1 MNAVDVRAVTR
12 QFPGVRALDA
22 VDLSVEEGEIFGLLG
37 PNGSGKTTLFNCL
50 QGLDRPTSGTVSVL
64 GLDPQSD
71 LEALTLRMG
80 VQLQSASAIPRL
92 TVREVLRL
100 FASFYPASLDVD
112 DLLRELGLESKA
124 GARLERLSGGQRQR
138 VYIALAMVNDPELL
152 FFDEL
157 TSAVDPQARLA
168 IWDILR
174 GLRAKGHT
182 IMLTSHSMEEAQAL
196 CDRIAI
202 IDAGRIIALG
212 TPVELIARHGG
223 ERLLSLAAEPSPDPG
238 LLEGID
244 GVSSVRLVEGHVQIA
259 GSGNF
264 APAVLSRLANLG
276 SSVTEMT
283 LREPDLEDVFVALTG
298 REMRDGDQ
306 CCVGSDD

>member
-100 FASFYPASLDVD
+100 FASFYPDSLDID

-124 GARLERLSGGQRQR
+124 GSRLERLSGGQRQR

-223 ERLLSLAAEPSPDPG
+223 ERLLSLAADPSPDPG

-244 GVSSVRLVEGHVQIA
+244 GVSSVRLTEGHVQIA

-276 SSVTEMT
+276 TSVTEMT
-283 LREPDLEDVFVALTG
+283 LHEPDLEDVFVALTG
-298 REMRDGDQ
+298 REMRDGEQ
-306 CCVGSDD
+306 

>member
-100 FASFYPASLDVD
+100 FASFYPDSLDID

-124 GARLERLSGGQRQR
+124 GSRLERLSGGQRQR

-152 FFDEL
+152 FFDKL

-202 IDAGRIIALG
+202 ICRG
-212 TPVELIARHGG
+212 H
-223 ERLLSLAAEPSPDPG
+223 
-238 LLEGID
+238 LEGILLPTASD
-244 GVSSVRLVEGHVQIA
+244 RDFGLMMA
-259 GSGNF
+259 GEYNKF
-264 APAVLSRLANLG
+264 HRK
-276 SSVTEMT
+276 E
-283 LREPDLEDVFVALTG
+283 AL
-298 REMRDGDQ
+298 
-306 CCVGSDD
+306 

>member
-64 GLDPQSD
+64 GLDPEVD
-71 LEALTLRMG
+71 REALALRMG

-244 GVSSVRLVEGHVQIA
+244 GVSSVRLAEGHVQIA

-298 REMRDGDQ
+298 REMRDGEQ
-306 CCVGSDD
+306 

>member
-100 FASFYPASLDVD
+100 FASFYPDSLDID

-124 GARLERLSGGQRQR
+124 GSRLERLSGGQRQR
-138 VYIALAMVNDPELL
+138 VYIALAMVSDPELL

-223 ERLLSLAAEPSPDPG
+223 ERLLSLAADPSPDPG

-244 GVSSVRLVEGHVQIA
+244 GVSSVRLAEGHVQIA

-298 REMRDGDQ
+298 REMRDGEQ
-306 CCVGSDD
+306 

>member
-71 LEALTLRMG
+71 LEALTLRLG

-100 FASFYPASLDVD
+100 FASFYPDSLDID
-112 DLLRELGLESKA
+112 DLLRELRLESKA
-124 GARLERLSGGQRQR
+124 GSRLERLSGGQRQR

-223 ERLLSLAAEPSPDPG
+223 ERLLSLAADPSPDPG

-244 GVSSVRLVEGHVQIA
+244 GVSSVRLAEGHVQIA

-264 APAVLSRLANLG
+264 APAVLSRLADLG

-298 REMRDGDQ
+298 REMRDGEQ
-306 CCVGSDD
+306 

>member
-22 VDLSVEEGEIFGLLG
+22 VYLNVEEGEIFGLLG

-100 FASFYPASLDVD
+100 FASFYPDSLDID

-124 GARLERLSGGQRQR
+124 GSRLERLSGGQRQR

-202 IDAGRIIALG
+202 IDTGRIIALG

-223 ERLLSLAAEPSPDPG
+223 ERLLSLAADPAPDPG

-244 GVSSVRLVEGHVQIA
+244 GVSSVRLAEGHVQIA

-264 APAVLSRLANLG
+264 APAVLSRLADLG

-298 REMRDGDQ
+298 REMRDGEQ
-306 CCVGSDD
+306 

>member
-100 FASFYPASLDVD
+100 FASFYPDSLDID

-124 GARLERLSGGQRQR
+124 GSRLERLSGGQRQR

-202 IDAGRIIALG
+202 IDTGRIIALG

-223 ERLLSLAAEPSPDPG
+223 ERLLSLAADPSPDPG

-244 GVSSVRLVEGHVQIA
+244 GVSSVRLAEGHVQIA

-276 SSVTEMT
+276 TSVTEMT

-298 REMRDGDQ
+298 REMRDGEQ
-306 CCVGSDD
+306 

>member
-64 GLDPQSD
+64 GLDPEVD
-71 LEALTLRMG
+71 REALALRMG

-100 FASFYPASLDVD
+100 FASFYPDSLDID

-124 GARLERLSGGQRQR
+124 GSRLERLSGGQRQR

-223 ERLLSLAAEPSPDPG
+223 ERLLSLAADPSPDPG

-244 GVSSVRLVEGHVQIA
+244 GVSSVRLAEGHVQIA

-298 REMRDGDQ
+298 REMRDGEQ
-306 CCVGSDD
+306 

>member
-71 LEALTLRMG
+71 LEALTLRLG

-100 FASFYPASLDVD
+100 FASFYPDSLDID
-112 DLLRELGLESKA
+112 DLLRELRLESKA
-124 GARLERLSGGQRQR
+124 GSRLERLSGGQRQR
-138 VYIALAMVNDPELL
+138 VYIALAMVSDPELL

-223 ERLLSLAAEPSPDPG
+223 ERLLSLAADPSPDPG

-244 GVSSVRLVEGHVQIA
+244 GVSSVRLAEGHVQIA

-264 APAVLSRLANLG
+264 APAVLSRLADLG

-298 REMRDGDQ
+298 REMRDGEQ
-306 CCVGSDD
+306 

>member
-71 LEALTLRMG
+71 LEALTLRLG

-100 FASFYPASLDVD
+100 FASFYPDSLDID

-124 GARLERLSGGQRQR
+124 GSRLERLSGGQRQR

-223 ERLLSLAAEPSPDPG
+223 ERLLSLAADPSPDPG

-244 GVSSVRLVEGHVQIA
+244 GVSSVRLAEGHVQIA

-264 APAVLSRLANLG
+264 APAVLSRLADLG

-298 REMRDGDQ
+298 REMRDGEQ
-306 CCVGSDD
+306 

>member
-22 VDLSVEEGEIFGLLG
+22 VDLSVKEGEIFGLLG

-64 GLDPQSD
+64 GLDPEVD
-71 LEALTLRMG
+71 LEALALRMG

-212 TPVELIARHGG
+212 TPAELIARHGG

-244 GVSSVRLVEGHVQIA
+244 GVSSVRLAEGRVQIA

-264 APAVLSRLANLG
+264 APAVLSRLADLG

-298 REMRDGDQ
+298 REMRDGEQ
-306 CCVGSDD
+306 

>member
-22 VDLSVEEGEIFGLLG
+22 VDLSVKEGEIFGLLG

-50 QGLDRPTSGTVSVL
+50 QGLDRATSGTVSVL
-64 GLDPQSD
+64 GLDPEVD
-71 LEALTLRMG
+71 REALALRMG
-80 VQLQSASAIPRL
+80 VQLQSARAIPRL

-212 TPVELIARHGG
+212 TPAELIARHGG

-238 LLEGID
+238 QLEGID
-244 GVSSVRLVEGHVQIA
+244 GVSSVRLAEGHVQIA

-264 APAVLSRLANLG
+264 APAVLSRLADLG

-298 REMRDGDQ
+298 REMRDGEQ
-306 CCVGSDD
+306 

>member
-64 GLDPQSD
+64 GLDPEVD
-71 LEALTLRMG
+71 REALALRMG

-100 FASFYPASLDVD
+100 FASFYPDSLDID

-124 GARLERLSGGQRQR
+124 GSRLERLSGGQRQR

-223 ERLLSLAAEPSPDPG
+223 ERLLSLAADPSPDPG

-244 GVSSVRLVEGHVQIA
+244 GVSSVRLAEGHVQIA

-276 SSVTEMT
+276 TSVTEMT
-283 LREPDLEDVFVALTG
+283 LHEPDLEDVFVALTG
-298 REMRDGDQ
+298 REMRDGEQ
-306 CCVGSDD
+306 

>member
-64 GLDPQSD
+64 GLDPEVD
-71 LEALTLRMG
+71 REALALRMG

-100 FASFYPASLDVD
+100 FASFYPDSLDID

-124 GARLERLSGGQRQR
+124 GSRLERLSGGQRQR

-244 GVSSVRLVEGHVQIA
+244 GVSSVRLAEGRVQIA

-276 SSVTEMT
+276 TSVTEMT
-283 LREPDLEDVFVALTG
+283 LHEPDLEDVFVALTG
-298 REMRDGDQ
+298 REMRDGEQ
-306 CCVGSDD
+306 

>member
-64 GLDPQSD
+64 GLDPEVD
-71 LEALTLRMG
+71 REALALRMG

-298 REMRDGDQ
+298 REMRDGEQ
-306 CCVGSDD
+306 